1 MQQNN
6 LTPCGLVWL
15 HVPGKHMNNGQD
27 EHAPDQTFSLIT
39 MIGTSHN
46 LWFLNKV
53 PKPNT

>member
-15 HVPGKHMNNGQD
+15 YVPGKHMNNGQD